1 MKLDKEKLLSFG
13 CMITG
18 VLSIP
23 FVCYWYVGMILA
35 VMSIVLGLLV
45 KQYASLNRLVIIG
58 WVCAGIY
65 VTFFIILILA
75 MGSYYSMIHLHR
87 G

>member
-1 MKLDKEKLLSFG
+1 MKMDKEKWLSVG

-18 VLSIP
+18 ILALV
-23 FVCYWYVGMILA
+23 FVCYWYVGLALA
-35 VMSIVLGLLV
+35 VVSIVLGLLA
-45 KQYASLNRLVIIG
+45 KKHASVNRSVIIG

-65 VTFFIILILA
+65 VAFFAILILA